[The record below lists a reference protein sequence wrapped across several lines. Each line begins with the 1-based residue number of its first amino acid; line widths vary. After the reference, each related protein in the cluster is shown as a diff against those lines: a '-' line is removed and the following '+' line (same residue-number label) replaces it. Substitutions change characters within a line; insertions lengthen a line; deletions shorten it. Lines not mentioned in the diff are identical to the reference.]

1 MLASFVTLSGMRVAQ
16 LAPLWAMGLTRPH
29 IAGLELLRSL
39 ALAAVTVLA
48 AIPLGLGL
56 AWVLL
61 AVVNV
66 EAFGWRLPLYIFPF
80 EWLKLGL
87 LALLVAGLSVLL
99 PAIRLMRL
107 APADLLRIF
116 ADER

>member
-1 MLASFVTLSGMRVAQ
+1 MELVEFYRQYFIMLIILISLKERK
-16 LAPLWAMGLTRPH
+16 LLTHLRLLVF
-29 IAGLELLRSL
+29 LEILLEEMLPSL
-39 ALAAVTVLA
+39 
-48 AIPLGLGL
+48 
-56 AWVLL
+56 VLL

>member
-1 MLASFVTLSGMRVAQ
+1 
-16 LAPLWAMGLTRPH
+16 MG
-29 IAGLELLRSL
+29 A
-39 ALAAVTVLA
+39 
-48 AIPLGLGL
+48 
-56 AWVLL
+56 
-61 AVVNV
+61 
-66 EAFGWRLPLYIFPF
+66 IFPF